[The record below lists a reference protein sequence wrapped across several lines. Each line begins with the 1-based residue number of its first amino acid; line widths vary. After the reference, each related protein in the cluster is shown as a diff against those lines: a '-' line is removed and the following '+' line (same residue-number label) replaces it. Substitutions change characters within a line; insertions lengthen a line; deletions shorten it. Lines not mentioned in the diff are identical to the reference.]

1 MNPELTLPAFRR
13 KLILHGDSDNNSSK
27 KSERELN
34 TSMEVDDIINY
45 TDLVQAER
53 GTVQKGMNYRFGK
66 TYSVFLMSLRKGA
79 PYADGLD
86 PETGFLIYEGHDEPK
101 TATCPVPKNV
111 DQPLLTPKGSWTENG
126 KFFRAA
132 KDFASGLIKEPEL
145 IKVYE
150 KITRGIWCYKGFF
163 ELVGARI
170 VPSDN
175 RKVFKFELRPVKKKV
190 FGSRVVLPVNRL
202 IPSHVKQEVWK
213 RDHGRCVLCGEMENL
228 HFDHD
233 IPFSKGGSSLT
244 AANVRLLCVKH
255 NLQKSDKIISVLPWL
270 FTGAS
275 ATGATVLTN

>member
-1 MNPELTLPAFRR
+1 
-13 KLILHGDSDNNSSK
+13 
-27 KSERELN
+27 
-34 TSMEVDDIINY
+34 MEADDIINY
-45 TDLVQAER
+45 ADLVQAER
-53 GTVQKGMNYRFGK
+53 GTLQKGMNYRFGK

-79 PYADGLD
+79 PYADELD
-86 PETGFLIYEGHDEPK
+86 PKTGFLIYEGHDEPK
-101 TATCPVPKNV
+101 TAACPVPKNV

-132 KDFASGLIKEPEL
+132 KDFTSGLVKEPEL

-170 VPSDN
+170 APSGN
-175 RKVFKFELRPVKKKV
+175 RKVFKFELRPVKKKI

-213 RDHGRCVLCGEMENL
+213 RDHGRCVQCGEMENL

-244 AANVRLLCVKH
+244 AANVRLLCAKH
-255 NLQKSDKIISVLPWL
+255 NLQKSDKIISLMPWV

-275 ATGATVLTN
+275 AAGAAVVTN